1 VEPTLAVLKVGQL
14 SEGEVVRE
22 IADAR
27 DDFEASPV
35 RPIYDD

>member
-14 SEGEVVRE
+14 SEGDVVRE

-27 DDFEASPV
+27 DD
-35 RPIYDD
+35 Y

>member
-14 SEGEVVRE
+14 SESDVVRE

-27 DDFEASPV
+27 DD
-35 RPIYDD
+35 Y